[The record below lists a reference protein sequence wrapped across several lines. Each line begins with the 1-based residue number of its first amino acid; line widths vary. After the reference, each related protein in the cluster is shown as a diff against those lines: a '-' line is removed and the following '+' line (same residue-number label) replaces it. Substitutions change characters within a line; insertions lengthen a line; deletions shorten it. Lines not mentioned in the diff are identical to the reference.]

1 MHQANQQIPAPLHWK
16 ILFKLP
22 PHLKKP
28 WKQSFRKEL
37 EVLIK
42 KMGTFTKEEP
52 NPDEPIIPV
61 TAKAR
66 VKIKSDGTVDKL
78 KIRICLR
85 GDKQAELVD
94 WDTWC
99 PIAGVRELK
108 LFLSFQQDS
117 YVEYSNWIS

>member
-1 MHQANQQIPAPLHWK
+1 
-16 ILFKLP
+16 
-22 PHLKKP
+22 
-28 WKQSFRKEL
+28 
-37 EVLIK
+37 
-42 KMGTFTKEEP
+42 MGTFAKEEP
-52 NPDEPIIPV
+52 RANEPIIPV

-99 PIAGVRELK
+99 PIAGFRELK
-108 LFLSFQQDS
+108 LFLSFAA
-117 YVEYSNWIS
+117 

>member
-1 MHQANQQIPAPLHWK
+1 
-16 ILFKLP
+16 
-22 PHLKKP
+22 
-28 WKQSFRKEL
+28 
-37 EVLIK
+37 
-42 KMGTFTKEEP
+42 MGTFTKEEP

-99 PIAGVRELK
+99 PIAGFRELK
-108 LFLSFQQDS
+108 LFLSFAA
-117 YVEYSNWIS
+117 EYYNWIS